1 MKTTNAKSRPF
12 GTPAPL
18 SSAKTQKLSP
28 RLRRPKVK
36 VHQPEVAQESEDDV
50 PEIEYMPPKEVPLED
65 DMDEYLPKNWTMPKL
80 SNQDMVRGIW
90 QAYHNP
96 IEDDGR
102 TREQRKF
109 EEEIEQGRKKRDEQM
124 DKILAAQMAKD
135 DAETKE
141 YYGIKEPKKEAPKA
155 PAALRKA
162 ATGPSTMRA
171 RSAAAA
177 LSPPYKPSYAA
188 PTAAVKS
195 RVPTGLVAG
204 RKGAK
209 TPTELT
215 ASRQA
220 SAVAASKSTIGYA
233 QGRAGRAAPAARK
246 PLSNVTK
253 PAPFSAGPRPASSTH
268 IRSAST
274 NTGTMRGRGPVSRC
288 SSTSTNATLVTPP
301 EEEQPRRTAEDLERE
316 MELLLLSR
324 SDDEDDDAWMNSF
337 NTQLHGEDPLDE
349 DHENFQLQL
358 PEGF

>member
-18 SSAKTQKLSP
+18 SEKTQKLSP

-109 EEEIEQGRKKRDEQM
+109 EEELQQGRKKRDEQM
-124 DKILAAQMAKD
+124 EKALAAQMAKN

-155 PAALRKA
+155 PVALRKA

-177 LSPPYKPSYAA
+177 LSPPSKPSYAA
-188 PTAAVKS
+188 PTAAAKS
-195 RVPTGLVAG
+195 RVPTGLVAS

-209 TPTELT
+209 TPTELSS
-215 ASRQA
+215 SRQA
-220 SAVAASKSTIGYA
+220 S
-233 QGRAGRAAPAARK
+233 GRAGRAAPAARK

-253 PAPFSAGPRPASSTH
+253 PAPFSVASRPASTTH
-268 IRSAST
+268 IRCAST
-274 NTGTMRGRGPVSRC
+274 NTGTMRGRGPFSRC
-288 SSTSTNATLVTPP
+288 SSTSTNATLITPP
-301 EEEQPRRTAEDLERE
+301 EDEQPRRTAEDVERE
-316 MELLLLSR
+316 MEMMLLSR

-337 NTQLHGEDPLDE
+337 NNQLHGEDPLEE

>member
-1 MKTTNAKSRPF
+1 MKTTNAKSRAF
-12 GTPAPL
+12 ATPAPL
-18 SSAKTQKLSP
+18 SSAGKTQKLSP
-28 RLRRPKVK
+28 RMRRPKVK
-36 VHQPEVAQESEDDV
+36 IHQPEVAQEDEDDV
-50 PEIEYMPPKEVPLED
+50 PEIEYMPPKEIPLED
-65 DMDEYLPKNWTMPKL
+65 DMDEYLPKNWTIPKL

-124 DKILAAQMAKD
+124 EKVLAAQMARN

-141 YYGIKEPKKEAPKA
+141 YYGIKEPKEAPKA
-155 PAALRKA
+155 PVALRTRM
-162 ATGPSTMRA
+162 TGPSTMRA

-177 LSPPYKPSYAA
+177 LSPPSKPSYAA

-195 RVPTGLVAG
+195 RVPTGLVAS

-253 PAPFSAGPRPASSTH
+253 PAPFSAASRPASSTH

-274 NTGTMRGRGPVSRC
+274 NTGTIRSRGPMSRC
-288 SSTSTNATLVTPP
+288 SSTATDATLVAPS

-337 NTQLHGEDPLDE
+337 NNQLHGTDPLEE
-349 DHENFQLQL
+349 DHEKFQLQL
-358 PEGF
+358 PEGL